1 MRSRKIFFHL
11 LSIVLFSSLAAAQ
24 FTLVSG
30 TVTDPNGTPY
40 ALGTIS
46 AQVVTAGVTPTVN
59 GSAFSMSA
67 GPANLS
73 TAGSFTLNLV
83 SSTAMAPNLQWKFTV
98 CSSAGTILPAGG
110 TGPVCFTSTITITGA
125 TQSIS
130 ATLSAAAPALSAGSG
145 PAGAFKAAVTI
156 PAAGTTF
163 TPATGTTA
171 KFIGGSGDA
180 FDFVDALGGGL
191 YLDDPAEF
199 PNAIFLQDDSTR
211 SSLGLDSTGSFLL
224 SEPGTVAGGLVV
236 GSGSSCG
243 GVGLVAISAS
253 PNQSEFFL
261 DPTGSCPDGIPD
273 VLGLAGADD
282 AGDLFTFAAGLFKTS
297 TTFQA
302 AKYLTTAICAAA
314 GTAANPSV
322 AACVTASAGA
332 FSCSPSASAGT
343 CQVTSSA
350 VTVNSAI
357 FIQPTAASAGLT
369 CNAVAD
375 TGLTAPRLLSQAVG
389 NFVITLG
396 TFTTTAE
403 CFKFW
408 VVD

>member
-11 LSIVLFSSLAAAQ
+11 LSIVLFSILAAAQ

-83 SSTAMAPNLQWKFTV
+83 SSTAMSPNLQWKFTV

-130 ATLSAAAPALSAGSG
+130 ATLSAAAPALSNVAAAGTL
-145 PAGAFKAAVTI
+145 AAAVKI

-163 TPATGTTA
+163 TPATGTITQFNAPTTFDIYVGASPPPFGTTA
-171 KFIGGSGDA
+171 GLFI
-180 FDFVDALGGGL
+180 
-191 YLDDPAEF
+191 DDPNFTGPGVDLEDSAGDSVQLINGQEVLMGSAVNNDVILNSVLGAGCGAEMTGASGGF
-199 PNAIFLQDDSTR
+199 IAVGSSASCST
-211 SSLGLDSTGSFLL
+211 LGA
-224 SEPGTVAGGLVV
+224 VAGIG
-236 GSGSSCG
+236 
-243 GVGLVAISAS
+243 AS
-253 PNQSEFFL
+253 DF
-261 DPTGSCPDGIPD
+261 
-273 VLGLAGADD
+273 
-282 AGDLFTFAAGLFKTS
+282 AGDLLKFASGLFSIS
-297 TTFQA
+297 TPIQA
-302 AKYLTTAICAAA
+302 TKYLTLAICAAA

-332 FSCSPSASAGT
+332 FSCSASASAGT

-389 NFVITLG
+389 NFVINLG